1 MDVFIKNTVVR
12 LSAVEEPR
20 RILYVSVEKDFL
32 VSINLHGR
40 RCSPFLSSYGDW
52 MNMLVDGTLEIIED
66 PYLELPFNHALTE
79 AMRSRKA
86 KAWATIEPLIRDVPA
101 IFQSSHRNHQIK
113 TRAREVGCHI
123 DSIRDWL
130 NEYWQ
135 MGCTPSALFGKRK
148 NCGAPGKL
156 KPTTV
161 KLITNNEGEKTEE
174 VKRGTP
180 RSTTPGIG
188 MNVSEEHRR
197 IIRIATNLF
206 YKKNKKATL
215 KYTYLKMIRQYYA
228 DSTHVDENGR
238 IEIVHPDS
246 VPTYRQFT
254 YWHKKENSEYD
265 VIQAREGRTF
275 FEKTLRP
282 LLGNSTFE
290 AIGPGYRYQID
301 ATIADVY
308 LVSRIDRNTIVGRPV
323 MYVVIDVWSRL
334 IVGLYIGLENV
345 SWTTAMMA
353 IHNVTLN
360 KVSYCKQYG
369 IDIQPQ
375 EWPETPLSSVL
386 LGDRGELLSKQ
397 ADRLTEV
404 LGIEVENT
412 PPYRADWKGIVE
424 RQFRLLPAKFAADVK
439 GYVDKDFGERTGPD
453 YRLDACLNLHEFTKI
468 AIHCVLEHNA
478 TPVSGYP
485 LENAMVAQQIPA
497 IPNELWEWGIRNRM
511 GTLVRHP
518 EGKLLFALL
527 PTADASVTPKGVAFL
542 GRHYYA
548 PALDKRAWFSKA
560 RRKGRFKVL
569 ISYHPHNLNTIL
581 LHDPVQRDQFTCCTL
596 ISNDSSDFNLYVEEV
611 VARIAK
617 AAKTNASRSYETIST
632 QITHQKAIEEIAAS
646 ANAEKEELGAS
657 TKSKKERIS
666 NIRSYRQVEKI
677 LFRLIDAEPSVG
689 AAPRRSEE
697 SDHPAPSLPPTKL
710 YARKPIFSDE
720 DKGET

>member
-1 MDVFIKNTVVR
+1 MDAFLKNTVAR
-12 LSAVEEPR
+12 LSAVEESR
-20 RILYVSVEKDFL
+20 RILYVSVENDLL
-32 VSINLHGR
+32 VSITLRGR
-40 RCSPFLSSYGDW
+40 RCSPTLSKHSEW
-52 MNMLVDGTLEIIED
+52 MSMLADGTIEIIED
-66 PYLELPFNHALTE
+66 PYLDLPFNHALTDT
-79 AMRSRKA
+79 MRSRKA
-86 KAWATIEPLIRDVPA
+86 KAWAAIEPLTKDVPA
-101 IFQSSHRNHQIK
+101 IFQSGHRNQQIK
-113 TRAREVGCHI
+113 TRATEIGCHI

-156 KPTTV
+156 KPTTA
-161 KLITNNEGEKTEE
+161 KLISNNEGEKSEE

-180 RSTTPGIG
+180 RSITPGIG
-188 MNVSEEHRR
+188 INISEEHRR
-197 IIRIATNLF
+197 IIRIAANLF

-228 DSTHVDENGR
+228 DSTRVDESGK
-238 IEIVHPDS
+238 IEIIHPDS
-246 VPTYRQFT
+246 VPTYQQFM
-254 YWHKKENSEYD
+254 YWHKKGNSEYD
-265 VIQAREGRTF
+265 VIQAREGKTF

-323 MYVVIDVWSRL
+323 IYVVIDVWSRL

-369 IDIQPQ
+369 IDIQPH
-375 EWPETPLSSVL
+375 EWPETPLCSVL

-397 ADRLTEV
+397 SDRLAEV

-439 GYVDKDFGERTGPD
+439 GYVQKDFGQRTGKD

-468 AIHCVLEHNA
+468 AIHCVLEHNC
-478 TPVSGYP
+478 TPIGGYP
-485 LENAMVAQQIPA
+485 LENAMVAQQTLA
-497 IPNELWEWGIRNRM
+497 IPNELWEWGIKNRM

-518 EGKLLFALL
+518 QHKLLFALL
-527 PTADASVTPKGVAFL
+527 PTAEASVTPRGIVFL
-542 GRHYYA
+542 GRNYYA
-548 PALDKRAWFSKA
+548 SALDTRAWLSRA
-560 RRKGRFKVL
+560 RSRGRFKVV

-581 LHDPVQRDQFTCCTL
+581 LHDPDYRDQFTCCTL
-596 ISNDSSDFNLYVEEV
+596 LSDDSSDLNLYVEEV
-611 VARIAK
+611 VARSNK
-617 AAKTNASRSYETIST
+617 LAKTIANQTFHTIST
-632 QITHQKAIEEIAAS
+632 QLTHQKAIEDIAAS
-646 ANAEKEELGAS
+646 ADAQKKELGPP

-666 NIRSYRQVEKI
+666 NIRSYRKVEKI
-677 LFRLIDAEPSVG
+677 LYRLMDTHMNTAAASQQTTEHRNLASV
-689 AAPRRSEE
+689 
-697 SDHPAPSLPPTKL
+697 LPPVKR
-710 YARKPIFSDE
+710 YARTPIFTD
-720 DKGET
+720 DDNIQT